1 MHERRHACRMT
12 HARTTR
18 HNAPAV
24 FPENVELS
32 SVTAE
37 ESAVYVAPPVVLAV
51 FCVNCE
57 LMMDKLAADV

>member
-1 MHERRHACRMT
+1 MT